1 MVLPAKR
8 VAVIGAGISGVCAA
22 AHLLK
27 LGIKVVLFERSE
39 TAGGVWHFDRRVAA
53 DPSYPSEDPSTGDYQ
68 TSTPFVDEETP
79 FLKEEGSTTETEH
92 APPGPCY
99 AGLKNNVSTR
109 LMRTSL
115 LPWPPGTEDFV
126 SQSILEKYI
135 QEISDVHG
143 VRPITEYNTR
153 VEEVREKGNHWH
165 IRTRTLRKAPS
176 NNHAYRFSER
186 HWIFG
191 AVIVAS
197 GHYNAPRVPDFSGL
211 AEWKQRFPGRIQH
224 SKSYRDAEVFR
235 DKTVLLI
242 GAGVSSCD
250 IAKELSAVGANVYQ
264 SSRGGM
270 FDLPVDF
277 LPKGVTRTG
286 GVVSFS
292 LDNAKYDVADC
303 MSTELGPREALP
315 GAILLYSSPQSSAA
329 SGNLDPPMPPLPP
342 ADTIVLRGVHHVI
355 LCTGYMISYPFLP
368 QYHFVEL
375 QPSVPSLPSSLSE
388 YAALEQNALTT
399 RDGTMVHNL
408 HLDTFFIPNPSL
420 AFVGTPYHIA
430 TFSLFDFQAQAV
442 ARAFAGFAELP
453 SAAIMRSMYEC
464 KVRERGLGRDFHSLR
479 REGEEERFVRELV
492 RWANMERARLVAD
505 AKVREMEGHTEEW
518 YAADRDR
525 RSKLRRLRESNGRG
539 WR

>member
-27 LGIKVVLFERSE
+27 LGIEVVLFERSE
-39 TAGGVWHFDRRVAA
+39 IAGGVWHFDHRVAA
-53 DPSYPSEDPSTGDYQ
+53 DPRYPSEDPSTGDYE
-68 TSTPFVDEETP
+68 TSTPFRDKDTP
-79 FLKEEGSTTETEH
+79 SLKEEDSNTETEH

-126 SQSILEKYI
+126 SQSILERYI
-135 QEISDVHG
+135 QDISEVHG
-143 VRPITEYNTR
+143 VHAITEYNTR
-153 VEEVREKGNHWH
+153 VEEVREKGDHWH
-165 IRTRTLRKAPS
+165 IRTRTLRKALS
-176 NNHAYRFSER
+176 KNHPYSFSER

-191 AVIVAS
+191 AVVVAS
-197 GHYNAPRVPDFSGL
+197 GHYNAPRVPDFPGL

-224 SKSYRDAEVFR
+224 SKSYRDAENFR
-235 DKTVLLI
+235 NKNVLLI

-264 SSRGGM
+264 SSRGGA
-270 FDLPVDF
+270 FDLPIDF
-277 LPKGVTRTG
+277 LPKGVTRIG
-286 GVVSFS
+286 GVVSFG
-292 LDNAKYDVADC
+292 LDNAEDDVVDR
-303 MSTELGPREALP
+303 MLTELGPGEALP
-315 GAILLYSSPQSSAA
+315 GAILLHRSPPISQATD
-329 SGNLDPPMPPLPP
+329 NLDPPTPPLSP
-342 ADTIVLRGVHHVI
+342 ADTIVLRDVHHVI

-368 QYHFVEL
+368 QYHSVEL

-408 HLDTFFIPNPSL
+408 YLDTFFIPNPSL

-442 ARAFAGFAELP
+442 ARAFAGFAKLP
-453 SAAIMRSMYEC
+453 SAAMMRSMYEC
-464 KVRERGLGRDFHSLR
+464 KVREKGLGRDFHSLR
-479 REGEEERFVRELV
+479 REGEEEGFVKELV
-492 RWANMERARLVAD
+492 QWANTERARLAAD
-505 AKVREMEGHTEEW
+505 AKVGEMEGHTEEW
-518 YAADRDR
+518 YAADQER
-525 RSKLRRLRESNGRG
+525 RSKLRWLRERDGRG